1 MPCIIVVLSVGGAR
15 CGWSS
20 AFGMRVS
27 RGVGGVCVASHPCG
41 GFIER
46 ILAMLAV
53 LEVVLA
59 VVRDK
64 HNICVLA
71 TATFR
76 MQGDHGTG
84 TYVR

>member
-1 MPCIIVVLSVGGAR
+1 M
-15 CGWSS
+15 
-20 AFGMRVS
+20 
-27 RGVGGVCVASHPCG
+27 ASHPRG